1 MRLPLVLP
9 HTILVAHVQQV
20 ALAGARGAKVADGRH
35 RTDELLLATSAPID
49 VVVAHLS
56 MLIEP
61 GQLTRLRRRLLIIR
75 PADAQISG
83 HPATREVAITTKA
96 HAPCSVL
103 AESRLAPLKSTS
115 YSRSSQPLLLHVCPL
130 SLFALFAPTLTVAM
144 RSQLSASFI
153 DETRGGQEGRSEPGL
168 KHHSMQDMQ

>member
-1 MRLPLVLP
+1 M
-9 HTILVAHVQQV
+9 
-20 ALAGARGAKVADGRH
+20 ADGRH